1 MVRVSLDV
9 GQSSYKTLLSAP
21 EIQRQQTM
29 KQKEAKSM
37 SDFPRMCL
45 ALKTIASSVTHR
57 NITTCSRTPVTR
69 TLKENEKHSVR
80 ARDSSYQ
87 DRLNMQ
93 FSMLIIDS
101 Y

>member
-9 GQSSYKTLLSAP
+9 GESSYKTLLSAP

-37 SDFPRMCL
+37 NDFPRMCL

-57 NITTCSRTPVTR
+57 NITI
-69 TLKENEKHSVR
+69 
-80 ARDSSYQ
+80 Y
-87 DRLNMQ
+87 MQ
-93 FSMLIIDS
+93 
-101 Y
+101 